1 MAFSM
6 DWIASVYIWMGS
18 TMVFL
23 ALFVIAFGFIIF
35 LTKKTHAIVEFK
47 AFLKKEPICIF
58 FQENRYCDWRA
69 IKPDAGIITDADYG
83 AFIINEKATYVDKR
97 TQNIMI
103 PFDAQFGASLN
114 VHAAKLVD
122 DLEYIMKDE
131 EAMKALRVAIANNQI
146 DDTDTI
152 QVLKTSINFGAIKN
166 ITTALIPH
174 NINAKIEKTIAARL
188 GSLGKVNVPQII
200 LVFAAILGA
209 IVLGVIIIKTVL

>member
-1 MAFSM
+1 MAINM
-6 DWIASVYIWMGS
+6 NWIASVYVWMGS

-23 ALFVIAFGFIIF
+23 ALFIIAFIFIIY
-35 LTKKTHAIVEFK
+35 LAKKTHAIVEFK
-47 AFLKKEPICIF
+47 ASISKQPICLF
-58 FQENRYCDWRA
+58 FQENRYCEWKA
-69 IKPDAGIITDADYG
+69 IKPDAGIIIDNNYG

-131 EAMKALRVAIANNQI
+131 EAMKALRVAISNNDI
-146 DDTDTI
+146 DDTSTI
-152 QVLKTSINFGAIKN
+152 QALKTSINFGAVKN
-166 ITTALIPH
+166 ITTALTPH
-174 NINAKIEKTIAARL
+174 NINAKIEKTIAQRL

-200 LVFAAILGA
+200 LIFAAILGA
-209 IVLGVIIIKTVL
+209 IILGVIIIKTVL